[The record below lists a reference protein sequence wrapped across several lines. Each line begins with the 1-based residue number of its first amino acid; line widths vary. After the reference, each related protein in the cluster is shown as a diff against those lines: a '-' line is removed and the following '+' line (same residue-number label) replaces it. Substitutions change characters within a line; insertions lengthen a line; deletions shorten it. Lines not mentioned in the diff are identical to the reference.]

1 LDQERLLV
9 QMARLEDIIAAYGA
23 AVARIAAAYEADPAL
38 REDLVQE
45 ILLAV
50 HLALP
55 RLQDETRLAPFV
67 FRIAHNRCVT
77 HVARAVQ
84 EKRAR
89 VAVQHIVGAT
99 MSPEQDL
106 LATEQSRR
114 LGAMLRRLPLPYRQV
129 LSLALEGMSHA
140 DIAATL
146 DLSLSNV
153 GVRINRGKDMLKAL
167 LNE

>member
-1 LDQERLLV
+1 
-9 QMARLEDIIAAYGA
+9 MARLEDIISAYGA
-23 AVARIAAAYEADPAL
+23 AVGRIAAAYEADPAL

-55 RLQDETRLAPFV
+55 RLQDEARLAPFV

-77 HVARAVQ
+77 HVARAVN
-84 EKRAR
+84 EKRI
-89 VAVQHIVGAT
+89 VAAAPPLVEAT
-99 MSPEQDL
+99 ASPEQDL
-106 LATEQSRR
+106 LASEQNRR
-114 LGAMLRRLPLPYRQV
+114 LASMLRRMPLPYRQA

-140 DIAATL
+140 EIAATL
-146 DLSLSNV
+146 DISLSNV
-153 GVRINRGKDMLKAL
+153 GIRINRGKEMLKAL

>member
-1 LDQERLLV
+1 
-9 QMARLEDIIAAYGA
+9 MTRLEDIITAYGA
-23 AVARIAAAYEADPAL
+23 GVARIAATYEADPAL

-55 RLQDETRLAPFV
+55 RLQDESRLAPFV

-77 HVARAVQ
+77 HVARAVH
-84 EKRAR
+84 EKRTRA
-89 VAVQHIVGAT
+89 AVQHTVEAT
-99 MSPEQDL
+99 TSPEQSL

-114 LGAMLRRLPLPYRQV
+114 LGSMLRRLPLPYRQV

-167 LNE
+167 LDE